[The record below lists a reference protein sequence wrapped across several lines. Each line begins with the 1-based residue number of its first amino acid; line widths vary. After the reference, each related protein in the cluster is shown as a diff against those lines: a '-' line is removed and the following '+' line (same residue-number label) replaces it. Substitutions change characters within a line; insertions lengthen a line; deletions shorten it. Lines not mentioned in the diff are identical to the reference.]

1 MILKRIANAIQR
13 QDWFTVLIEIAIVV
27 IGLLIG
33 LQINNWNESRSDRA
47 NERAFLERMALDVD
61 IARDQLTSFIAQR
74 ENRLRSI
81 AKVENMY
88 LGDAEVEVLSELEC
102 TQFAN
107 MHVITHP
114 PVAVPSITEAF
125 SGGRIDLL
133 SDTAVINALIVV
145 EQSNERLFT
154 AIDSIGLY
162 IPILSQKFPEAINW
176 TRATNK
182 LVDDRDRIFAHE
194 GYKMAAQC
202 HFLETAPTSEF
213 ISDVVFGLQT
223 NQWYVTFL
231 NRHLE
236 RLDVLANLLDGKP
249 ISESAEIEGH

>member
-33 LQINNWNESRSDRA
+33 LQINNWNESRADRA

-61 IARDQLTSFIAQR
+61 IARDQLKGFIAQR

-88 LGDAEVEVLSELEC
+88 LGNAEVEVLSELEC

-133 SDTAVINALIVV
+133 SDTAVINALIVA
-145 EQSNERLFT
+145 EQSNERLST
-154 AIDSIGLY
+154 AINSMRLN

-176 TRATNK
+176 TRATN
-182 LVDDRDRIFAHE
+182 LIDDVDKVFAFE

-202 HFLETAPTSEF
+202 HFLETVPTPEF

-223 NQWYVTFL
+223 NQWYVNFL

-236 RLDVLANLLDGKP
+236 RLDVLASVLDGKP
-249 ISESAEIEGH
+249 ISESTEIEGH